1 MEIGVKNKP
10 DAIIFQSSHVNWLF
24 VPQASQSSP
33 YRRAKSDIW
42 LEISPAFL
50 IPVEWGLV

>member
-24 VPQASQSSP
+24 VPQASQ
-33 YRRAKSDIW
+33 IV
-42 LEISPAFL
+42 L
-50 IPVEWGLV
+50 IAEPDLICVLRYLQK